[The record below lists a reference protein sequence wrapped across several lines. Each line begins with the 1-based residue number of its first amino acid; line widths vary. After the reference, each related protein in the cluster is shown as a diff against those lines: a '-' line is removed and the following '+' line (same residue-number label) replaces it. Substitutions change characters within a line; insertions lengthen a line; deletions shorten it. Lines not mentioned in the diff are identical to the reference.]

1 MATSGGLDGLL
12 GDLRGRRQR
21 LLSLVGN
28 AENHEHAVLVA
39 ELQALSEQLVVAD
52 EELRVQAKELEDN
65 RGRLAALT
73 EDWSRLF
80 ETSAAAQVLT
90 DERGVVLRATH
101 GAVQLAQQPA
111 LLHVAQPISTWFDV
125 EDRSRIRRLI
135 SDRARSEEP
144 SLERVRLRRRDG
156 STAVVDLTVAPS
168 STPAMDG
175 PVLRWELTAVEPT
188 LQVVAPLPLSEVPD
202 LAAELTA
209 LASRLARLMTMPELL
224 AAMVAEAVRVVPG
237 ADHALIVEIHRRGG
251 GRILAATDAAAVTAG
266 QHVLRVP
273 LGLPGFHATQL
284 RIIGSPSWGSEA
296 TSLATML
303 AVHFRVAT
311 ARVLQRRNLEHALD
325 TRQLIGQ
332 AVGVLVERRRVTP
345 EAAFDELALRSQLVN
360 LKLRELARLVVETG
374 QDPEQITGG

>member
-1 MATSGGLDGLL
+1 
-12 GDLRGRRQR
+12 
-21 LLSLVGN
+21 
-28 AENHEHAVLVA
+28 
-39 ELQALSEQLVVAD
+39 
-52 EELRVQAKELEDN
+52 
-65 RGRLAALT
+65 
-73 EDWSRLF
+73 
-80 ETSAAAQVLT
+80 
-90 DERGVVLRATH
+90 
-101 GAVQLAQQPA
+101 
-111 LLHVAQPISTWFDV
+111 
-125 EDRSRIRRLI
+125 
-135 SDRARSEEP
+135 
-144 SLERVRLRRRDG
+144 
-156 STAVVDLTVAPS
+156 
-168 STPAMDG
+168 
-175 PVLRWELTAVEPT
+175 
-188 LQVVAPLPLSEVPD
+188 
-202 LAAELTA
+202 
-209 LASRLARLMTMPELL
+209 
-224 AAMVAEAVRVVPG
+224 
-237 ADHALIVEIHRRGG
+237 
-251 GRILAATDAAAVTAG
+251 VTAG